1 MSAEIMQL
9 IFYGGFTILGWWLR
23 HKGLAAPTNP
33 ITPPVITPASTSGHV
48 TEATLLQVLESL
60 LAKLNATPTPP
71 GKS

>member
-9 IFYGGFTILGWWLR
+9 IFYGGFTVLGWWLR
-23 HKGLAAPTNP
+23 HKGLAAPNNP

-48 TEATLLQVLESL
+48 TEATLLQVLELL

-71 GKS
+71 SKQ

>member
-9 IFYGGFTILGWWLR
+9 IFYGGFTVLGWWLR

-33 ITPPVITPASTSGHV
+33 ITPPVITPSSTGGHV

-60 LAKLNATPTPP
+60 LAKLNAAPSTPA
-71 GKS
+71 KQ